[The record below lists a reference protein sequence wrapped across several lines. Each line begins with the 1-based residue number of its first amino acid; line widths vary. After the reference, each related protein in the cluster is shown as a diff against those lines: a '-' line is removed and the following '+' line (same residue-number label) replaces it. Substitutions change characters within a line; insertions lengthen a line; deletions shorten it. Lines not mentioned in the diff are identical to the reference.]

1 MKTLGLILATIALTA
16 APAATAA
23 AAGPWSAAAAIPGAP
38 DATPI
43 LAQSPAGPLAV
54 YWDELSLTPPF
65 TSASLTSYV
74 SPLGAGLQPEPAQL
88 LSQPLNIGSAVGYGN
103 GRVALDE
110 EQIGIATGP
119 ISGPFAVH
127 HLPMLVRA
135 IAADAAGDIAG
146 VVEQHCGLSGCDRSA
161 PEVVIARH
169 GHPFGRLITVDRKGS
184 DQGTTLAIDHRGR
197 VLVAWDRNG
206 VAYARFVS
214 ISGSLSPIQ
223 RLGRVAASPSFD
235 VVLSADGR
243 AAVGWTAQAV
253 DEGEADSPFTAT
265 LALAG
270 SNGRFGLAHVL
281 GTVPVIGESRYVP
294 YGGLAIALPSGHSG
308 LAAWT
313 GYQGSHFV
321 VRAASIKNGRTGTP
335 QTVSD
340 PTTDTVL
347 ADAAE
352 GADGAAVVLLL
363 PGRAGEFPSAASPD
377 ALTAATH
384 PAGTPTFGPPELIL
398 PGPADVDG
406 AHVGIDAASGAVFAV
421 WRDVGSPLGWSVRTP
436 LG

>member
-1 MKTLGLILATIALTA
+1 
-16 APAATAA
+16 
-23 AAGPWSAAAAIPGAP
+23 
-38 DATPI
+38 
-43 LAQSPAGPLAV
+43 
-54 YWDELSLTPPF
+54 
-65 TSASLTSYV
+65 
-74 SPLGAGLQPEPAQL
+74 
-88 LSQPLNIGSAVGYGN
+88 
-103 GRVALDE
+103 
-110 EQIGIATGP
+110 
-119 ISGPFAVH
+119 
-127 HLPMLVRA
+127 
-135 IAADAAGDIAG
+135 
-146 VVEQHCGLSGCDRSA
+146 
-161 PEVVIARH
+161 
-169 GHPFGRLITVDRKGS
+169 
-184 DQGTTLAIDHRGR
+184 
-197 VLVAWDRNG
+197 
-206 VAYARFVS
+206 
-214 ISGSLSPIQ
+214 
-223 RLGRVAASPSFD
+223 
-235 VVLSADGR
+235 
-243 AAVGWTAQAV
+243 
-253 DEGEADSPFTAT
+253 
-265 LALAG
+265 
-270 SNGRFGLAHVL
+270 
-281 GTVPVIGESRYVP
+281 
-294 YGGLAIALPSGHSG
+294 